1 LFQSAYPVETYKT
14 GLNLSKE
21 AKSGQGNVASRLSPF
36 NKKKGSLQVVIETPK
51 GCRNKYA
58 FDEKQNIFAL
68 KKVLPAGMA
77 FPYDF
82 GFVPSTV
89 AEDGDPVDVL
99 VLMDEPAAVGCL
111 LQCRI
116 VGIIEGQQGSK
127 KNRERN
133 DRIVAI
139 ECANHSFADIRHV
152 KDLGKEFVCELEEF
166 FVNYHDLTDE
176 KYRIVDVKGPREAV
190 KRIDE
195 GIRAFKKS

>member
-1 LFQSAYPVETYKT
+1 M
-14 GLNLSKE
+14 
-21 AKSGQGNVASRLSPF
+21 
-36 NKKKGSLQVVIETPK
+36 VIETPK
-51 GCRNKYA
+51 GSRNKYA
-58 FDEKQNIFAL
+58 FDEKQNVFAL

-116 VGIIEGQQGSK
+116 IGIIEGEQGSK
-127 KNRERN
+127 RDRERN

-139 ECANHSFADIRHV
+139 ERANHSFADIRHV
-152 KDLGKEFVCELEEF
+152 KDLGKEFVRELEEF
-166 FVNYHDLTDE
+166 FVNYHDLSDE
-176 KYRIVDVKGPREAV
+176 KYKIVDVKGPNQAN
-190 KRIDE
+190 KRIHE
-195 GIRAFKKS
+195 SIRAFKKS